1 MSFEEAKFEAVC
13 CWGVTSISS
22 EGEVSFSQILR
33 NFLSNLA
40 SFLLMYRVR
49 VRVDLWPWHSFY
61 LPCYG
66 ASCRLQVGAD
76 TPVTFNHVI

>member
-1 MSFEEAKFEAVC
+1 MGVHWVPEE
-13 CWGVTSISS
+13 G
-22 EGEVSFSQILR
+22 FSH
-33 NFLSNLA
+33 A
-40 SFLLMYRVR
+40 SGLDLTRRLVMARFFFRVRVR